1 MKEQHISI
9 EEHKKELI
17 ENYSI
22 KEMIY
27 DFEKGV
33 AKDLTRIEEMLEALH
48 KENKELKSMIEM
60 LMNYEN
66 RIKTEAQYTSD
77 IDQ

>member
-17 ENYSI
+17 ESYSI

-33 AKDLTRIEEMLEALH
+33 AKDLTRIKEMLEALH
-48 KENKELKSMIEM
+48 KENKKLKSMIER
-60 LMNYEN
+60 LMNNEN
-66 RIKTEAQYTSD
+66 SSKAEAANASGNN
-77 IDQ
+77 